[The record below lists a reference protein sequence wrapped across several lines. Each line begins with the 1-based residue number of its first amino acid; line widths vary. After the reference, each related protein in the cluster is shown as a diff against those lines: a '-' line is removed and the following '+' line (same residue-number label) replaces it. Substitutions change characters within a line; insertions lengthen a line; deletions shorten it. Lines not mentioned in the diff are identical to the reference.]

1 MAVTERG
8 DKSKLNDRYYS
19 RSNGLLFNYALV
31 SGCGLLSSVN
41 NAGTFYSVLLIP
53 FRGGTTGLN
62 QRNDGVPV
70 QIIHRIDRRER
81 YTTSPPLIRKTRFC
95 FLAAGKPAKRGLV
108 SLVSSLIQHDS
119 CRLFYGQPSR

>member
-62 QRNDGVPV
+62 EEERWRPGSN
-70 QIIHRIDRRER
+70 HRIDRRER

-119 CRLFYGQPSR
+119 CRLFYGQLSR